1 MRHLELLAEQMRAQ
15 RAAVAGAIEI
25 PQFATATGLAKQ
37 ARAQMALT
45 TAVSRAKMARVQFAD
60 WLQSEMP
67 KVFQGA
73 TEKASAY
80 QSARAA
86 LFEAKKAT
94 LGELGIEWGAITD
107 FFVEP
112 VMPDL
117 TTTTSTAPEKSFWEN
132 FLDGA
137 IAAGTAYL
145 SLENQKDMLAL
156 NIERAK
162 AGLPPLD
169 PGMTAP
175 VIKTQIDIDPALAK
189 SLMSDVG
196 SSINRN
202 MLIIAAVGLFAI
214 LFLGRK

>member
-1 MRHLELLAEQMRAQ
+1 MTRLETMARQVRAQ
-15 RAAVAGAIEI
+15 RAAVAGAIEV
-25 PQFATATGLAKQ
+25 PQFATGAGLARQ

-45 TAVSRAKMARVQFAD
+45 TAVSKAKIARLQFAD
-60 WLQSEMP
+60 WLQSNMP
-67 KVFQGA
+67 QVFQGA
-73 TEKASAY
+73 AEAASAHE
-80 QSARAA
+80 SAQAA

-94 LGELGIEWGAITD
+94 LGELGISWGGFTD

-112 VMPDL
+112 VIE
-117 TTTTSTAPEKSFWEN
+117 TTAPIATATKSTWQS

-162 AGLPPLD
+162 SGLPPLD
-169 PGMTAP
+169 PGLTAP
-175 VIKTQIDIDPALAK
+175 VIKTQIDIDPALAR

-196 SSINRN
+196 STINRN
-202 MLIIAAVGLFAI
+202 MLVIAAVGLAAI
-214 LFLGRK
+214 FFLGRK